1 MKTILIILAIMAGLL
16 MIVYI
21 PWLIGGAAVVVFCFW
36 NEWYIAGV
44 IAGLFAI
51 FCQIVVGSS
60 VWDDVG
66 SYSSSD
72 EGSSGG
78 DDIPEMFIAYKF
90 GERNGKSDKD

>member
-1 MKTILIILAIMAGLL
+1 MKIILIILAIMAGLL

-51 FCQIVVGSS
+51 FCQILCHRPYSRADLQNSILFGNSS
-60 VWDDVG
+60 CFNDLL
-66 SYSSSD
+66 
-72 EGSSGG
+72 
-78 DDIPEMFIAYKF
+78 
-90 GERNGKSDKD
+90 KS